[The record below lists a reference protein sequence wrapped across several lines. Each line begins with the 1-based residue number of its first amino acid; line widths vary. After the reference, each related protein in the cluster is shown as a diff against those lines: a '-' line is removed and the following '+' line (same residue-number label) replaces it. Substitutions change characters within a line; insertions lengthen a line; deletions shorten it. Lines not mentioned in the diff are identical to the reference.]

1 MNARL
6 RSRLLA
12 VVCAG
17 LVADLL
23 VQPIRA
29 LRDLQDTDF
38 VNFMAASRILR
49 EGGCLYCAGAQRAAT
64 NVVLGGVPTGH
75 VVAFVGPPMV
85 AAAFSPLSVMD
96 PHVALGLFLV
106 VSLLGIGVAAWLI
119 ASRLLPGL
127 STPRRLA
134 LLAATAA
141 SAPAAWGLALGQSDP
156 LLFCAV
162 VGGIILCR
170 RWPIV
175 GGLLISVLLV
185 KPQLILLIVVALIFG
200 RNWRVL
206 GGIALGAVGV
216 AVSTVALMGWSRV
229 LDWPRFVASQY
240 DLIASHS
247 ISVPLFFGTLVG
259 STTVTLAVSLLLYA
273 IGVALLWRRRA
284 LLSDPA
290 TALAL
295 GLILTMTAS
304 PHVLAY
310 DALFLT
316 IPLAW
321 LARSEWGPALT
332 LALLM
337 SAAYVVDSVAVP
349 VTAWAEPLV
358 LAGIATAVVAHGGRI
373 DRAPALRPGMAT

>member
-1 MNARL
+1 M
-6 RSRLLA
+6 
-12 VVCAG
+12 CAG

-38 VNFMAASRILR
+38 VNFIAASRILR

-64 NVVLGGVPTGH
+64 SAVLGGVPTGH
-75 VVAFVGPPMV
+75 VVAFVAPPIV
-85 AAAFSPLSVMD
+85 AAAFAPLSVID
-96 PHVALGLFLV
+96 PHVALVVFLV
-106 VSLLGIGVAAWLI
+106 LSLLAIGVAAWLI
-119 ASRLLPGL
+119 GSRVLPGL

-141 SAPAAWGLALGQSDP
+141 SAPAAWGLALGQTDP

-170 RWPIV
+170 RWPV
-175 GGLLISVLLV
+175 AGGLLISVLLV
-185 KPQLILLIVVALIFG
+185 KPQLSLLVVVALIFG

-206 GGIALGAVGV
+206 GGIALGAAIV
-216 AVSTVALMGWSRV
+216 ALSTVALTGWSHA

-259 STTVTLAVSLLLYA
+259 STAVTLAVSLLLYA
-273 IGVALLWRRRA
+273 VGVALLWRRRG
-284 LLSDPA
+284 LLSVPA

-304 PHVLAY
+304 PHLLAY

-321 LARSEWGPALT
+321 LARSEWGPALA

-337 SAAYVVDSVAVP
+337 SAAYAVDSVAVP

-358 LAGIATAVVAHGGRI
+358 LAAIATAVVAQGRRI